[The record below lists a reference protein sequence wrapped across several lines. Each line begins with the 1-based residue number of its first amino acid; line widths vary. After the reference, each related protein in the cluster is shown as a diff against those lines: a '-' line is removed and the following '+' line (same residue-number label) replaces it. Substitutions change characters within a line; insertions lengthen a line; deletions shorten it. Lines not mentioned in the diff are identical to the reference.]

1 LLLKVSPDLAM
12 TSSNPS
18 FDTSN
23 QICEIPGISNSNIPE
38 ISAIAELCQNSRVGK
53 LLPNTLYVHVSALPA
68 LDPRLQLY
76 ESRARLAAPQ
86 LEAPVL
92 IKFSTD
98 KPKISYLF
106 YPDFDTDPHPALHTS
121 IQVDLQSLKVSYRDY
136 STSDNPPVL
145 HRKETFVTPDYP
157 LYEQF
162 AELTRQ
168 EEAFDLLDS
177 SRAIGT
183 RRRWLQRLDDYE
195 VELQGHRLIRR
206 QDRAT
211 AREATDSLAPRIE
224 RHKAAIVRNNFSR
237 PVRLALEAGLFSPE
251 TTFFDYGCGHGSD
264 ITRIAQQGYTSSG
277 WDPYYSPDHPRTPA
291 DVVNLGYVINV
302 IEELAE
308 RRQALINAWELT
320 RKVMLVAAQVLID
333 DINRSQVAYG
343 DGIVTSRNTFQK
355 YYEQEELKIY
365 IDQVLDVDAI
375 PVALGIYFV
384 FRDEAQAQIFRSSR
398 FRSRATT
405 PKVCSSIKRFEDYQE
420 LLTPLMAFVTE
431 RGRLPVKGEISQET
445 DLSAEFGTLRRAFQI
460 ILQATDSQ
468 EWDAIAEKRR
478 QDLLVYLALN
488 QFSRRPKLGDL
499 AYVVQEDIKALFGTY
514 KQACVIADQMLFS
527 LGDSNIIVN
536 CCQNSSVGKKLPNSL
551 LIHVSAVEALDPLLR
566 LYEGCANRTIGRLE
580 GATLIK
586 FHTKTPKISYL
597 FYPDFDT
604 EPHPALHTSMQID
617 LRDLHVSYRDYNPDD
632 DPPVLHQ
639 KDALVTP
646 DYPLYQKFAKL
657 SRQESDWGLLDD
669 WSAINHRQGWLRCL
683 EARCATLQGHRVIW
697 RKDADPYRLKLLRS
711 AIQARQKN
719 RGVG

>member
-1 LLLKVSPDLAM
+1 M

-18 FDTSN
+18 FDTSE
-23 QICEIPGISNSNIPE
+23 QVCEIPEISRSNIPE
-38 ISAIAELCQNSRVGK
+38 LSAIAELCQHSRVGK

-68 LDPRLQLY
+68 LDPQLQRY
-76 ESRARLAAPQ
+76 ESYARLAAPQ

-92 IKFSTD
+92 VKFSTD

-106 YPDFDTDPHPALHTS
+106 YPDFDTDPHPALQTS

-168 EEAFDLLDS
+168 EEALGLLDS
-177 SRAIGT
+177 SRSIGT
-183 RRRWLQRLDDYE
+183 RQAWLQRLEDHR
-195 VELQGHRLIRR
+195 VELQGHHLIRR
-206 QDRAT
+206 QDRPST
-211 AREATDSLAPRIE
+211 GRGTTESLAPRIQ

-237 PVRLALEAGLFSPE
+237 PVRLALEAGLFSPG

-264 ITRIAQQGYTSSG
+264 ITRIAQQGYTSAG
-277 WDPYYSPDHPRTPA
+277 WDPYYSPDHPCTPA
-291 DVVNLGYVINV
+291 DVINLGYVINV
-302 IEELAE
+302 IEDPSE
-308 RRQALINAWELT
+308 RREALINAWELT
-320 RKVMLVAAQVLID
+320 CKVMLVSAQVLID
-333 DINRSQVAYG
+333 DSSRSQVAYG
-343 DGIVTSRNTFQK
+343 DGIVTKRNTFQK

-365 IDQVLDVDAI
+365 IDQVLGVDAI
-375 PVALGIYFV
+375 PVALGVYFV

-405 PKVCSSIKRFEDYQE
+405 PRVRSRIKRFEDYQE
-420 LLTPLMAFVTE
+420 LLAPLMAFVTE
-431 RGRLPVKGEISQET
+431 RGRLPVKGEIPQES
-445 DLSAEFGTLRRAFQI
+445 DLTAEFDTLRRAFQV

-468 EWDAIAEKRR
+468 EWEAIAEKRR

-499 AYVVQEDIKALFGTY
+499 AWVVQEDIKALFGTY
-514 KQACVIADQMLFS
+514 KQACAIADQMLFS
-527 LGDSNIIVN
+527 LGDSNIILN

-586 FHTKTPKISYL
+586 FHTKIPKISYL

-604 EPHPALHTSMQID
+604 DPHPTLATSMQID
-617 LRDLHVSYRDYNPDD
+617 LRDLHVSYRDYDTDD

-639 KDALVTP
+639 KD
-646 DYPLYQKFAKL
+646 
-657 SRQESDWGLLDD
+657 G
-669 WSAINHRQGWLRCL
+669 AIR
-683 EARCATLQGHRVIW
+683 
-697 RKDADPYRLKLLRS
+697 
-711 AIQARQKN
+711 
-719 RGVG
+719 